1 MEKEWKELV
10 AIFQDYMKLH
20 SHLHKFQEIPEQYI
34 DNVKKIYSQLIFQI
48 KFIENELP
56 EHILQQL
63 TEMKNVILKIR
74 LDYAMA
80 KVI

>member
-48 KFIENELP
+48 KFIEKELP

>member
-48 KFIENELP
+48 KFIEKELP

-63 TEMKNVILKIR
+63 TEMKNIILKIR